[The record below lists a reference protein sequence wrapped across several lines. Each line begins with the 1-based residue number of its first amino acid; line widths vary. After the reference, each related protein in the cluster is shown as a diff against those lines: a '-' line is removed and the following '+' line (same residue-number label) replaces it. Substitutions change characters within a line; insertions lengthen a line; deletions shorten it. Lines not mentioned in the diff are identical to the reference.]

1 MKQFFKFFLASLLAM
16 VVASLLFFAVFFA
29 IFTTLTTSITSSITK
44 EEKVFTRD
52 KSILY
57 LDLRMPFRELRQNNV
72 FAMLTGGSASQPS
85 LSDVLRAI
93 HAATDDKNIKGIF
106 IKAGGS
112 PNGLATMEQIRNAL
126 AAFKTGG
133 KFIIA
138 YGEMISQ
145 SDYYVVSIADQVY
158 VNPLG
163 GLELKGLSS
172 NLVFFKGALDKLEVQ
187 PEIFYA
193 GQFKSA
199 TEPFRLNKMS
209 EPNRRQLAALQEDVW
224 NNYLEAFAAHAKTT
238 PDSIHYLAANGL
250 VQTATDAIR
259 YNLIEGT
266 RYKDEIEDM
275 LKAATDLDS
284 ADDLR
289 FAGISD
295 YARNLGGNNH
305 PDKIALLVA
314 EGQIID
320 GEGLPSDNV
329 IASETFIK
337 EIRKVRDNDKV
348 KAVVMRVNSPGGSA
362 LASEIILRELSLLRA
377 KKPLIVSMGDIAASG
392 GYYISCAADSIFALS
407 NTITG
412 SIGVFG
418 MLFNTQAFFNDKL
431 GVTFDSEKNAP
442 FADFPN
448 TNRPFSDKERQFIQN
463 SVDTIYSIFLYHVA
477 NARNMDKAAVDLV
490 GQGRIWTG
498 TDALSHGLVDRIGG
512 LKDAFAAA
520 AALAGLN
527 EYSIQSYPAPTSE
540 LDRFLKVVQDK
551 NVSAQSLTE
560 QYLER
565 ELGKEYKWF
574 KHMKRM
580 VEQKNTIWMMM
591 PAIPE
596 TY

>member
-16 VVASLLFFAVFFA
+16 VVASVLFFAVFFA
-29 IFTTLTTSITSSITK
+29 IFTTLTTSIGSSITR
-44 EEKVFTRD
+44 EEKVFTKD

-85 LSDVLRAI
+85 LSEVLRAI
-93 HAATDDKNIKGIF
+93 HAAATDTNIKGIF
-106 IKAGGS
+106 IKTGGS

-126 AAFKTGG
+126 KAFKTSK
-133 KFIIA
+133 KFIIG
-138 YGEMISQ
+138 YGELISQ
-145 SDYYVVSIADQVY
+145 AEYYVVSVADQIY

-224 NNYLEAFAAHAKTT
+224 NNYLEAFAEQTGTT
-238 PDSIHYLAANGL
+238 PDSVHSLAARGL
-250 VQTATDAIR
+250 VQTASDAVR
-259 YNLIEGT
+259 FRLIDGT
-266 RYKDEIEDM
+266 RYKDEIESM
-275 LKAATDLDS
+275 LKAATGLDS
-284 ADDLR
+284 TDELR
-289 FAGISD
+289 FAGIGD
-295 YARNLGGNNH
+295 YARNLSGNNH
-305 PDKIALLVA
+305 PEKIALLIA
-314 EGQIID
+314 EGQIVD

-337 EIRKVRDNDKV
+337 EIRKIRDNDKV

-362 LASEIILRELSLLRA
+362 LASEVILRELSLLQK
-377 KKPLIVSMGDIAASG
+377 KKPLVVSMGDVAASG

-407 NTITG
+407 STITG

-418 MLFNTQAFFNDKL
+418 MLFNTQAFFNEKL
-431 GVTFDSEKNAP
+431 GVTFDTEKNAP
-442 FADFPN
+442 YADFPN
-448 TNRPFSDKERQFIQN
+448 TNRPFTEKERQFVQN
-463 SVDTIYSIFLYHVA
+463 SVDTIYSVFLSHVA
-477 NARNMDKAAVDLV
+477 RARNMDEASVDRI

-498 TDALSHGLVDRIGG
+498 NDARSNGLVDRIGG
-512 LKDAFAAA
+512 LDEAFASA
-520 AALAGLN
+520 AALAGLDD
-527 EYSIQSYPAPTSE
+527 YAVQTYPAPTSE
-540 LDRFLKVVQDK
+540 LDRFLKAVQDK
-551 NVSAQSLTE
+551 SVDARVLAD
-560 QYLER
+560 QYLEK
-565 ELGKEYKWF
+565 EFGKDYKWF
-574 KHMKRM
+574 RHMKRM